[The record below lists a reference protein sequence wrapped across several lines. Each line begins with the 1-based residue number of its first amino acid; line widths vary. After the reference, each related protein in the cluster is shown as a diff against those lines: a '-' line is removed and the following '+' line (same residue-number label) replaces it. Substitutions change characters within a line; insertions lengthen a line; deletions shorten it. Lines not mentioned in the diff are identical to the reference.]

1 MSCACLPRSAC
12 RWTVLCLQQSG
23 LPDSLHVASALTS
36 AGGSRLRYGFST
48 KSKPHHDGGDRSE
61 DAQAPTLQ
69 PTASTNAAIAGWGQG
84 KYANA
89 LLILAWPLAETFMDS
104 RHMLVSCPPI
114 RERCSDYRL
123 LRLDSGW
130 LAGWLCSTGLPI
142 SRLYARY
149 FGGDV
154 TLQSMHGYGT
164 DQFIYLCAS
173 SFLLPPRHDRLFRST
188 RRPIARTTLVGVTPS
203 TEPSIC
209 SARMS

>member
-1 MSCACLPRSAC
+1 VEVSCACLPRSAC

-130 LAGWLCSTGLPI
+130 LAGWLAVLPQGYLSPDYTHDISAGTSRFSQCTATEQISSSTCALPP
-142 SRLYARY
+142 S
-149 FGGDV
+149 F
-154 TLQSMHGYGT
+154 
-164 DQFIYLCAS
+164 
-173 SFLLPPRHDRLFRST
+173 FLLVMIVCFDQRG
-188 RRPIARTTLVGVTPS
+188 AQ
-203 TEPSIC
+203 
-209 SARMS
+209 